1 MDDTKPM
8 TSKLFSEGTE
18 IRRDVYYHTTGMV
31 NVVMIGDPRNDEWV
45 LMDTGMSNCAA
56 SILEIV
62 SERFPRN
69 NRPSAIILTHGHF
82 DHVGGIQ
89 ELIDEWKTPVYAHPA
104 EFVYLTG
111 QRTYPTH
118 NITRGR
124 KSITRMSA
132 MYRDERVNIGNVLL
146 PLPSAGTLSCLPGWR
161 WIHTPG
167 HSPGHVSLFR
177 ESDRVLLAGDAFV
190 TVRADSFY
198 KAIFQKAEING
209 PPPFFTTDWAV
220 AHDSVKKLAALKPDI
235 AVTGHGPAME
245 GEELSVGLEEL
256 VNEFNEIAVPKY
268 VK

>member
-1 MDDTKPM
+1 MDDTKTM
-8 TSKLFSEGTE
+8 TSNVSEGTE
-18 IRRDVYYHTTGMV
+18 IRPDVYYHTTGIV
-31 NVVMIGDPRNDEWV
+31 NVVMIGDPRGDDWV
-45 LMDTGMSNCAA
+45 LMDTGVPNSADSLM
-56 SILEIV
+56 EIV

-89 ELIDEWKTPVYAHPA
+89 ELIEEWKTLVYAHPD

-111 QRTYPTH
+111 QQTYPKP
-118 NITRGR
+118 NVIRGR
-124 KSITRMSA
+124 KLMIRMSTLYA
-132 MYRDERVNIGNVLL
+132 DKRINIGEVLM
-146 PLPSAGTLSCLPGWR
+146 PLPPDGTLPGLPGWT

-190 TVRADSFY
+190 TVRTDSFY
-198 KAIFQKAEING
+198 KVIFQKAEING
-209 PPPFFTTDWAV
+209 PPPFFTTDWEIAY
-220 AHDSVKKLAALKPDI
+220 DSVKKLAALKPDI

-245 GEELSVGLEEL
+245 GEELRIGLEEL